1 MMKTKQLNVWTGK
14 FGEEYTDRNI
24 QTIESLDRDYRKEF
38 GVSATTFFRDTI
50 HGLSI
55 SSVLEVGCNI
65 GNKLAIFHSLGIK
78 NLTGVEPQQY
88 AIKKGKKRYPF
99 IAFRQG
105 TVFDLPYPNNY
116 FDLVFTSDVLI
127 HVSPKHLAKALGEII
142 RVSRRFVLGFEF
154 YADQP
159 QAVVYR
165 GHRDLL
171 WRRNYKQEYLKPF
184 PSLSVIYEKK
194 LNHSEKV
201 VGARGLKSELFVLKM
216 N

>member
-1 MMKTKQLNVWTGK
+1 MSKTRPLIDDKKAKIGKSSLFKKTDEGLFVVNLKTGLYYTINGS
-14 FGEEYTDRNI
+14 GEHI
-24 QTIESLDRDYRKEF
+24 WL
-38 GVSATTFFRDTI
+38 
-50 HGLSI
+50 
-55 SSVLEVGCNI
+55 
-65 GNKLAIFHSLGIK
+65 
-78 NLTGVEPQQY
+78 

-105 TVFDLPYPNNY
+105 TVFDLPYPNNS

-154 YADQP
+154 YADKP

>member
-1 MMKTKQLNVWTGK
+1 MKTKQLNVWTGK

-24 QTIESLDRDYRKEF
+24 QTIESLDRDCRKEF
-38 GVSATTFFRDTI
+38 GVSATTFFRDAL
-50 HGLSI
+50 HGLPI

-78 NLTGVEPQQY
+78 NLTGVEPQRY

-105 TVFDLPYPNNY
+105 TVYDLPYPNNS

-127 HVSPKHLAKALGEII
+127 HVSPKHLAKALGEIV

-154 YADQP
+154 YSDKP

-165 GHRDLL
+165 SHRDLL
-171 WRRNYKQEYLKPF
+171 WRRDYKQDYLKSF
-184 PSLSVIYEKK
+184 PNVTVIYERKF
-194 LNHSEKV
+194 NHNEKIV
-201 VGARGLKSELFVLKM
+201 DAAGLKSELFVLKT

>member
-24 QTIESLDRDYRKEF
+24 QTIESLDRDCRKEF
-38 GVSATTFFRDTI
+38 GVSATTFFRDAL
-50 HGLSI
+50 HGLPI

-78 NLTGVEPQQY
+78 NLTGVEPQRY

-105 TVFDLPYPNNY
+105 TVYDLPYPNNS

-127 HVSPKHLAKALGEII
+127 HVSPKHLAKALGEIV

-154 YADQP
+154 YSDKP

-165 GHRDLL
+165 SHRDLL
-171 WRRNYKQEYLKPF
+171 WRRDYKQDYLKSF
-184 PSLSVIYEKK
+184 PNVTVIYERKF
-194 LNHSEKV
+194 NHNEKIV
-201 VGARGLKSELFVLKM
+201 DAAGLKSELFVLKT

>member
-1 MMKTKQLNVWTGK
+1 MMKTKQLNAWTGK

-38 GVSATTFFRDTI
+38 GVSATTFLGDAL
-50 HGLSI
+50 HGLPI

-78 NLTGVEPQQY
+78 NLIGVEPQRY

-99 IAFRQG
+99 IAFQQG
-105 TVFDLPYPNNY
+105 SVFELPYTDHQ

-142 RVSRRFVLGFEF
+142 RVSRRFIL
-154 YADQP
+154 
-159 QAVVYR
+159 
-165 GHRDLL
+165 
-171 WRRNYKQEYLKPF
+171 
-184 PSLSVIYEKK
+184 
-194 LNHSEKV
+194 
-201 VGARGLKSELFVLKM
+201 
-216 N
+216 

>member
-1 MMKTKQLNVWTGK
+1 MIKTKQLNVWTGK

-38 GVSATTFFRDTI
+38 GVSATTFFRDAL
-50 HGLSI
+50 HGLPI
-55 SSVLEVGCNI
+55 SSVLEIGCNI

-105 TVFDLPYPNNY
+105 TVFDLPYPSNS

-127 HVSPKHLAKALGEII
+127 HVSPKHLAKALGEIV
-142 RVSRRFVLGFEF
+142 RVSRHFVLGFEF
-154 YADQP
+154 YSGKS

-165 GHRDLL
+165 SHSDFL
-171 WRRNYKQEYLKPF
+171 WRRDYKQDYLKLF
-184 PSLSVIYEKK
+184 PNVTVIYERKF
-194 LNHSEKV
+194 NHNEKV
-201 VGARGLKSELFVLKM
+201 VGAAGLKSEIFVLKK